1 MIKYFLI
8 LLFSFIFVIPVYA
21 GTGLNVSEGY
31 INFNGVN
38 GGLSVDS
45 FPIFIASTTYDS
57 YFIGLNQANSS
68 FTGSLNYAFGA
79 NSLSSLTYGYSNYAF
94 GSYNLASTTSG
105 SDNFAFGTQALRYN
119 TTGYDNV
126 ALGSYSLQKLDTG
139 YGNVAIGTQSLLSA
153 SSGNR
158 NVSIGALSSLGLTT
172 GSGNVAIGR
181 QVFGS
186 NITGSSNVAIGFYTN
201 RYNQSATNTV
211 MIGTQAG
218 SGSSNYYN
226 QGGVYLGYRAGYSN
240 ASGSDY
246 NTFLGYQ
253 AGYSLITGK
262 ANVIIGQN
270 VNATSTSS
278 TGGLNIG
285 NAIFGSGLYTGT
297 SVSNTA
303 MTNVKI
309 GIGTS
314 SPSEALSVSGKVLA
328 DAYLEYSPIYVGDA
342 LSSVKSFRA
351 EVSSV
356 KSGSNWASVDHAFLP
371 EGVRYEKQIYVPPVY
386 ATTTLI
392 IKGEEGLADEVVVVE
407 DRKKVLKEGFYYTFV
422 GRDLGKQVQFN
433 VRAIQQLLERIEV
446 LEAKLNS
453 K

>member
-8 LLFSFIFVIPVYA
+8 FLFSFFFVVPVYA
-21 GTGLNVSEGY
+21 GNGLNVSEGY

-38 GGLSVDS
+38 GGLSVGS
-45 FPIFIASTTYDS
+45 IPIFQASTTYDS
-57 YFIGLNQANSS
+57 VFIGRSVGNDY
-68 FTGSLNYAFGA
+68 FTGFSNLAIGSDSLGVIT
-79 NSLSSLTYGYSNYAF
+79 SGYGNVAI
-94 GSYNLASTTSG
+94 GSYNMSSTTSG
-105 SDNFAFGTQALRYN
+105 YSNFALGTQVMRYT

-126 ALGSYSLQKLDTG
+126 GLGPYSLLYTSTG
-139 YGNVAIGTQSLLSA
+139 YGNVAIGIQSLMNQTT
-153 SSGNR
+153 GNR
-158 NVSIGALSSLGLTT
+158 NVSIGSASSLNSTS
-172 GSGNVAIGR
+172 GSTNTVIGR
-181 QVFGS
+181 QAFGS
-186 NITGSSNVAIGFYTN
+186 NLTGSSNVSIGFYN
-201 RYNQSATNTV
+201 SRYNQSATNTV
-211 MIGTQAG
+211 AIGAQAG
-218 SGSSNYYN
+218 YGSSNYYN

-253 AGYSLITGK
+253 AGYSLTTGK

-285 NAIFGSGLYTGT
+285 NAIFGSGLYTGST
-297 SVSNTA
+297 VSNTA

-351 EVSSV
+351 EASSV
-356 KSGSNWASVDHAFLP
+356 KSGSNWASVDHASLP
-371 EGVRYEKQIYVPPVY
+371 DGVRYEKEIYVPPVY

-392 IKGEEGLADEVVVVE
+392 IKGEEGVPDEVVVVE
-407 DRKKVLKEGFYYTFV
+407 DRKKVIKQGYYYTFV

-433 VRAIQQLLERIEV
+433 VRAIQQLLDRIEV